1 MIKITATN
9 LNELKRKM
17 HGRIN
22 EDIYI
27 TYSLKR
33 EIDTMPM
40 ELYKELI
47 EELKARKIS
56 LICERISLGS

>member
-33 EIDTMPM
+33 EIDMMPN
-40 ELYKELI
+40 ELWEEFF
-47 EELKARKIS
+47 EELKARKIR
-56 LICERISLGS
+56 LICETLES